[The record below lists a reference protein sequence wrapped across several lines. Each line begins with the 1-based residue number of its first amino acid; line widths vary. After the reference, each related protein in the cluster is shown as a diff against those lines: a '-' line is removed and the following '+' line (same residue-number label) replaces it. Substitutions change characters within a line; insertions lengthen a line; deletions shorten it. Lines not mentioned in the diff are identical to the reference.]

1 LLERSATLKKLVVI
15 CAVICFASILAC
27 GQEGVEAS
35 KGEFFAGYQ
44 YLHATTGISGVDTF
58 SLNGWNASMSGFFT
72 RNLGVTAD
80 FSGSYGSPSGV
91 SVKLHSFLF
100 GPAVRFPNA
109 SRITPFA
116 RALFGSGHL
125 SASAVGLSGA
135 ETDFSWAAGGGI
147 DVNASRHLAI
157 RLAQGDFMQ
166 TRVGGTSQNHFRY
179 SAGIV
184 FKF

>member
-1 LLERSATLKKLVVI
+1 MLRKLVVI
-15 CAVICFASILAC
+15 CTIICFGSILAF
-27 GQEGVEAS
+27 GQETEAA

-44 YLHATTGISGVDTF
+44 YFHATTGVSGVDGF

-100 GPAVRFPNA
+100 GPTVRFPNT

-116 RALFGSGHL
+116 HALFGGGHIT
-125 SASAVGLSGA
+125 ASALGLSGG
-135 ETDFSWAAGGGI
+135 ETDFTWAAGGGI
-147 DVNASRHLAI
+147 DVNATRHLAI
-157 RLAQGDFMQ
+157 RLGQADFLQ
-166 TRVGGTSQNHFRY
+166 TRASGQSQNHFRY

>member
-1 LLERSATLKKLVVI
+1 MLRKFAFI
-15 CAVICFASILAC
+15 FAVICFASIMAY
-27 GQEGVEAS
+27 GQETAEVE

-44 YLHATTGISGVDTF
+44 YLHATTGISGVNGF
-58 SLNGWNASMSGFFT
+58 SLNGWNSSMSGFFT

-91 SVKLHSFLF
+91 SLRLHSFLF

-116 RALFGSGHL
+116 HALFGGGRL
-125 SASAVGLSGA
+125 SASVSGLGSGA
-135 ETDFSWAAGGGI
+135 ETDFTWAAGGGI

-157 RLAQGDFMQ
+157 RLGQADLMQ
-166 TRVGGTSQNHFRY
+166 TRVAGESQNHFRY

-184 FKF
+184 LKF